1 MRSRPDWH
9 CPDRSTRSGGPR
21 SREDR
26 AGRTRAALRV
36 FVTDSRPDRTA
47 KSRTMRR
54 KRHSRMSRP
63 HLLDVG
69 SALAPTAQSSSP
81 PRRAFSGATNTR
93 PAREM
98 RPSLGRQRS
107 RTHFGLPG
115 SPRKTRRHRKYRY
128 TSAHSA
134 ALRFACSRSDWR
146 PEGKHPATTK
156 VRPRFR
162 YASFPRSYSGLHA
175 RGACAL
181 LTLADCLRLSD
192 CCDCPSH
199 RDRHANTTFFI
210 STPTA

>member
-128 TSAHSA
+128 TGAPTVRRYGLPA
-134 ALRFACSRSDWR
+134 AEAIGGPRASTL
-146 PEGKHPATTK
+146 P
-156 VRPRFR
+156 RPRSGR
-162 YASFPRSYSGLHA
+162 DLGMRAFPVLIRVCMLEELALYS
-175 RGACAL
+175 RWQ
-181 LTLADCLRLSD
+181 
-192 CCDCPSH
+192 
-199 RDRHANTTFFI
+199 
-210 STPTA
+210 TA